1 MQPTTILFVIALFTF
16 PTCYLI
22 TWKRQK
28 NNSPPIDQ
36 PIEEMSTDQTI
47 EDEITHL
54 ESQKEGYTRLY
65 YELEKQLETAATN
78 RKITIERQ
86 LLTLDNKIFII
97 DKKINKLNESG

>member
-36 PIEEMSTDQTI
+36 PIEETNTDQRI
-47 EDEITHL
+47 EDELIHL
-54 ESQKEGYTRLY
+54 KSQKEGYTRLY

-86 LLTLDNKIFII
+86 LLTLDDKIFTI